1 MLAPCLSQSE
11 EGCATRPPPHA
22 GSGKAGRGVSLPFIP
37 ASREVTCSW
46 GQARRGHGKE
56 VGGGSHCLLECVILL
71 GVWLSSPSAAEHQP
85 QPWVGRQGTGITA
98 ISLGTPQPLGQQQPE
113 LLNLKLL

>member
-1 MLAPCLSQSE
+1 MLAPCLSLSE

-37 ASREVTCSW
+37 ASREVTRSR

-56 VGGGSHCLLECVILL
+56 VGGWCHIVYYSVSYCWACGC
-71 GVWLSSPSAAEHQP
+71 PP
-85 QPWVGRQGTGITA
+85 
-98 ISLGTPQPLGQQQPE
+98 PL
-113 LLNLKLL
+113 LLNTSRNHGWEGKGQVLPPLAWEHPNCLGSNSLSY